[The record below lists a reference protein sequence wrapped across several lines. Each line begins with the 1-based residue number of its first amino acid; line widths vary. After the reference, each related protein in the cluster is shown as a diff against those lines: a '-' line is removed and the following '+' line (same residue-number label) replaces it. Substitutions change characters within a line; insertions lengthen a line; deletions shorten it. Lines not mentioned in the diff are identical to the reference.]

1 LQKPVLGDR
10 HSKAVTV
17 LHLTASSVLQ
27 PHWRNQIMANKVAS
41 LVRNASLP
49 PGIGWRRGTLSF
61 IDSLIQK
68 GYAQKSRA
76 MRYTVV
82 RGLK

>member
-1 LQKPVLGDR
+1 
-10 HSKAVTV
+10 
-17 LHLTASSVLQ
+17 
-27 PHWRNQIMANKVAS
+27 MANKVAS